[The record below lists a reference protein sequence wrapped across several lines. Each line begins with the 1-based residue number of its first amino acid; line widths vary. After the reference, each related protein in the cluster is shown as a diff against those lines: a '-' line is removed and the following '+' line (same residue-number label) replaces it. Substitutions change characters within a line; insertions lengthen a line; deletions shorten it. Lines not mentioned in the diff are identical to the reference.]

1 METVVLI
8 LVGIVA
14 AAHLGFM
21 TIEMFPWRRPFV
33 FRLVQLGFDPRVENE
48 MTAASIV
55 HNAGLYNGFIAAGL
69 VWCMLPVQDVL
80 HLRIF
85 FLSCAI
91 VAGIFG
97 ALTLTPKTLLMQTLP
112 GLFALAAVCAR

>member
-48 MTAASIV
+48 MTAASMR
-55 HNAGLYNGFIAAGL
+55 AAE
-69 VWCMLPVQDVL
+69 PAPE
-80 HLRIF
+80 R
-85 FLSCAI
+85 
-91 VAGIFG
+91 
-97 ALTLTPKTLLMQTLP
+97 
-112 GLFALAAVCAR
+112 